1 MVKVYPKAR
10 ADAAASLLEQLPN
23 LIGKRR
29 IEIVRDPSP
38 VRILI
43 GSLADGMQPA
53 EILGSYPQ
61 LSEQDLLAALAYAA
75 DGQSHELVWPGP

>member
-1 MVKVYPKAR
+1 MNRIRWQDHIAVA
-10 ADAAASLLEQLPN
+10 ADLHHGDPC
-23 LIGKRR
+23 IKGTR
-29 IEIVRDPSP
+29 IP

-75 DGQSHELVWPGP
+75 DVLSHEMVWPLAS